1 MNESIFKAYDI
12 RGIYPSEI
20 DEETVYKIG
29 CAVVS
34 VLGAKKLAVGRDVRD
49 SSPTLYDNLI
59 KGITDAGCDV
69 VSLGVLTT
77 PMVYFASGRLDVDG
91 AISVTASHNPAQYN
105 GIKIAR
111 KNAIPVGSETGLTE
125 IKELVI
131 KNSFPEVQT
140 KGAVIDNDI
149 TKEYYD
155 TFSEFAHFGDK
166 KFTIITDTANTMGV
180 LELEFYKR
188 FPQNITLITLYDD
201 LEHPFTAHEAN
212 PLNLETLSELQE
224 RVIKEKADIGIAYDG
239 DADRIGFVDETGAI
253 IPMDLVTGLI
263 AQILLKE
270 NPGGLVLYDLRSS
283 DAVRDAIGENGG
295 RATECR
301 VGHSFIKKQMREEKA
316 IFAGE
321 LSGHYY
327 FQQNYNAEMS
337 TLAAFMLLN
346 LMTETDKKISELVSH
361 LRRYHHSG
369 EINSEVKDKDATL
382 QKLKENY
389 ADGKLSEL
397 DGIKIRYPDWWL
409 NVRPSNTEPVL
420 RLNVEAKTQEL
431 MEQKRDEI
439 LAIIRS

>member
-166 KFTIITDTANTMGV
+166 K
-180 LELEFYKR
+180 L
-188 FPQNITLITLYDD
+188 
-201 LEHPFTAHEAN
+201 
-212 PLNLETLSELQE
+212 
-224 RVIKEKADIGIAYDG
+224 
-239 DADRIGFVDETGAI
+239 
-253 IPMDLVTGLI
+253 
-263 AQILLKE
+263 
-270 NPGGLVLYDLRSS
+270 
-283 DAVRDAIGENGG
+283 
-295 RATECR
+295 
-301 VGHSFIKKQMREEKA
+301 
-316 IFAGE
+316 
-321 LSGHYY
+321 
-327 FQQNYNAEMS
+327 
-337 TLAAFMLLN
+337 
-346 LMTETDKKISELVSH
+346 
-361 LRRYHHSG
+361 
-369 EINSEVKDKDATL
+369 
-382 QKLKENY
+382 
-389 ADGKLSEL
+389 
-397 DGIKIRYPDWWL
+397 
-409 NVRPSNTEPVL
+409 
-420 RLNVEAKTQEL
+420 
-431 MEQKRDEI
+431 
-439 LAIIRS
+439 